1 VKLYFDEQSGLL
13 MRLVRYAE
21 SPLGRVPTRVDYA
34 DYRDVDGVEAP
45 FRRTIVQPG
54 ASSTIEL
61 EQIQQNVR
69 IDQATFIKPAGARIG
84 SKPSGP

>member
-1 VKLYFDEQSGLL
+1 
-13 MRLVRYAE
+13 MRNRRLA
-21 SPLGRVPTRVDYA
+21 LVPTRVDYG
-34 DYRDVDGVEAP
+34 DYRDVDGVQAP

-61 EQIQQNVR
+61 KQIQRNVR
-69 IDQATFIKPAGARIG
+69 IDQATFIKPTGARIG